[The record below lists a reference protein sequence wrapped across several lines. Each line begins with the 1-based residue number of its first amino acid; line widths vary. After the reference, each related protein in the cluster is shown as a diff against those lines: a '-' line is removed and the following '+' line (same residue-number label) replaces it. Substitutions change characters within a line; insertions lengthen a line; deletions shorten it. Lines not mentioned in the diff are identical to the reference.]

1 MLLNFGRNIV
11 NKFHAIITHIYDNH
25 IKFEVSLDFWQIWPT
40 VWHPYFRT
48 NLETSGNFSKC
59 FVCIGSIFQI
69 GYTLLQRTKAKVTMV
84 IHYLCN
90 KARSDFST
98 NGKTWNCTL
107 CRLKMW
113 KRNTICYGKIFDNC
127 IPSVNVWRVSSTPLQ
142 VGFHLPVQL

>member
-1 MLLNFGRNIV
+1 MRGTDETPHCIV

-90 KARSDFST
+90 KARSYFSIMAKLEMT
-98 NGKTWNCTL
+98 HYAIWKCEKKIPFDMGKKLSIGYTL
-107 CRLKMW
+107 KWCLELQ
-113 KRNTICYGKIFDNC
+113 
-127 IPSVNVWRVSSTPLQ
+127 RVS
-142 VGFHLPVQL
+142 